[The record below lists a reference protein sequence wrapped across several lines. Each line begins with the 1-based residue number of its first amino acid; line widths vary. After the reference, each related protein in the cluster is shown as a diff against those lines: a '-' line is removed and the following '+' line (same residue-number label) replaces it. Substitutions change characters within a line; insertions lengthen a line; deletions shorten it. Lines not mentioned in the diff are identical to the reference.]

1 MINKWITMT
10 LIMVSALF
18 SSNVFAQKSGPSPKD
33 IERFKA
39 EKMAFLVKE
48 VGLTSEEAGK
58 FFPLY
63 DQMQE
68 QVFTMH
74 RNIRMK
80 SRTLKRKESAPD
92 KEYIDMVYEMIR
104 QDCQKATIEEK
115 YYKEFEKILS
125 PQKLYKLKN
134 AENKFAVHLFHRR
147 EGAKNPGTSK
157 N

>member
-10 LIMVSALF
+10 LIMIASLF
-18 SSNVFAQKSGPSPKD
+18 SSNVFAQKGGPSPKD

-63 DQMQE
+63 EKMQE
-68 QVFTMH
+68 QVFSLH

-80 SRTLKRKESAPD
+80 SRELRKNENAQD
-92 KEYIDMVYEMIR
+92 KEYIGMVYEMIR
-104 QDCQKATIEEK
+104 QDCQKAAIEEK

-147 EGAKNPGTSK
+147 EGNKNPGTSK